1 VRQLRSE
8 PIPARVEV
16 LTATPDLERVQKLLS
31 ERYKLSYRVVMLST
45 GSGAVSAAGAA
56 SPTAPRWRSRS
67 TTLSAPGLPGRK
79 FPG

>member
-16 LTATPDLERVQKLLS
+16 LTATPDLERVQKLLI

-56 SPTAPRWRSRS
+56 SPTAI
-67 TTLSAPGLPGRK
+67 TVDYAVGPGLPGRI